1 MTLIPLANEARTAE
15 LRIIL
20 SSKLL
25 PTSPVQA
32 SAVALDTALELFSP
46 IPTGICE
53 FTFTLIRLFFLIS
66 FGMISS
72 IIFSS
77 KLVPSSG

>member
-1 MTLIPLANEARTAE
+1 MTLTPLSNEAWTAE

-20 SSKLL
+20 SSKLS
-25 PTSPVQA
+25 PISPVQA

-53 FTFTLIRLFFLIS
+53 FTFTLIRLFLLIF
-66 FGMISS
+66 FGRILS
-72 IIFSS
+72 IMFSS
-77 KLVPSSG
+77 KLIPSSG